1 MPPPSAFVIVD
12 VDAVDAFTDIDARD
26 DARRRAHRDRA
37 VEETDSHRIAR
48 ADVVATVV
56 VAIAGARRALTT
68 FRFGQSVG
76 RSSSRHSTPRCE
88 RRRRTRARTP
98 FPFPSPVD
106 DADARVEAR
115 G

>member
-68 FRFGQSVG
+68 FRFGQS
-76 RSSSRHSTPRCE
+76 SSRHSTPRCE